1 MYELTQDGAA
11 VRRLSDGAF
20 VPADTR
26 NADWREY
33 LRYVEAGGRADP
45 APPPPAAPRDLAAEL
60 DAIKADVARTKAAE
74 AVLIEK
80 GAVTAA
86 EIDAKV
92 PKTAEPIAEA
102 AEATAP

>member
-20 VPADTR
+20 VPADAR

-33 LRYVEAGGRADP
+33 LRYVAAGGRPDP
-45 APPPPAAPRDLAAEL
+45 APPPPAPPRDLAAEL
-60 DAIKADVARTKAAE
+60 DALKADVARAGAAE

-80 GAVTAA
+80 GVVAKG

-92 PKTAEPIAEA
+92 PKTAEAIAEA
-102 AEATAP
+102 AEAAAP